1 MSDKPAITFLLRT
14 QRGAVSGPHSV
25 EIIRQKYVRGELN
38 PEDELQPSNDPRWF
52 KVCRVRGLASATEA
66 IGDFQ
71 TPQPAPSEAP
81 TAKRT
86 PAFVAPA
93 ASASEGRLSKLKRS
107 IREWLRPPSISRDQI
122 FQSTMTL
129 VVLVPT
135 VGVTIWFHEAKQSGD
150 VPRGIPSVF
159 VGTAAFLVLFMV
171 FCGVFVAF
179 RSAISFL
186 TKRK

>member
-1 MSDKPAITFLLRT
+1 MSNNPAITVLLRT
-14 QRGAVSGPHSV
+14 QRGTVSGPHSV
-25 EIIRQKYVRGELN
+25 EIIRQKYVRGELH

-71 TPQPAPSEAP
+71 TPQPAPPEAP

-107 IREWLRPPSISRDQI
+107 IREWFRPPSISREQI
-122 FQSTMTL
+122 AKSTMKL
-129 VVLVPT
+129 VVAAPV
-135 VGVTIWFHEAKQSGD
+135 VGVSLWYMKAKQSGD
-150 VPRGIPSVF
+150 VPRGIPSAF
-159 VGTAAFLVLFMV
+159 VGIAATLVLIMV
-171 FCGVFVAF
+171 FYGVSVAF
-179 RSAISFL
+179 RSAILFL

>member
-25 EIIRQKYVRGELN
+25 EVIRQKYVRGELH
-38 PEDELQPSNDPRWF
+38 PEDQLQPSNDPRWF

-93 ASASEGRLSKLKRS
+93 ASASDGRLSKLKRS
-107 IREWLRPPSISRDQI
+107 IREWLRPPSISREEI
-122 FQSTMTL
+122 GNLMAL
-129 VVLVPT
+129 VFSVPG
-135 VGVTIWFHEAKQSGD
+135 VGVSLWYMKAKESGD
-150 VPRGIPSVF
+150 VPRGIPSAF
-159 VGTAAFLVLFMV
+159 VGIAATLVLFMV
-171 FCGVFVAF
+171 FCGVSVAF
-179 RSAISFL
+179 RSAILFL